1 MPGGPVRVTFD
12 MMTKGSVQVR
22 GRKKVRQ
29 FAVMV
34 GASIRLVTSGDMVD
48 HETYQAL
55 LAAAAVRPEEAS
67 PDGVNGG

>member
-1 MPGGPVRVTFD
+1 MPGGPVTVTFE

-34 GASIRLVTSGDMVD
+34 GASIRLVTSGDTVD

-55 LAAAAVRPEEAS
+55 LAAEVVRPEEAS
-67 PDGVNGG
+67 PDGVSGG